1 MCVHTLSS
9 TCLFSVFTFY
19 FLLFVFICNW
29 TAPIDWDY
37 RNEFRAVQ
45 DLARLTDSYIYE
57 TEMKQWR
64 AGYMLIKLQV
74 SRDEKPSKLRKV
86 QGSRDEK
93 PSKTVEEEEH
103 LINPSNLNERTKKNQ
118 LGSLIK

>member
-1 MCVHTLSS
+1 
-9 TCLFSVFTFY
+9 
-19 FLLFVFICNW
+19 
-29 TAPIDWDY
+29 
-37 RNEFRAVQ
+37 
-45 DLARLTDSYIYE
+45 
-57 TEMKQWR
+57 
-64 AGYMLIKLQV
+64 MLIKLQV